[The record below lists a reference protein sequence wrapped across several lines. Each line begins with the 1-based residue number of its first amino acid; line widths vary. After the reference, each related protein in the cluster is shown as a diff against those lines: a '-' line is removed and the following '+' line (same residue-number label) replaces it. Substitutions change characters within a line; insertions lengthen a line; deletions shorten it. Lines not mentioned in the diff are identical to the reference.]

1 MEVPVVNQDDPP
13 SSQERFFSQGFCFK
27 AIFFCL
33 GKTEMGYYYNKSL
46 SHFILLIDFPLGLPK
61 RAIRISTR
69 NVSLEFEYILG
80 GGNSNIFYF
89 HPYLGKIPNLTN
101 IFSDGLKPPTG
112 IMMNLF

>member
-1 MEVPVVNQDDPP
+1 MILHPP
-13 SSQERFFSQGFCFK
+13 KSGFFPRVFVLKLYFC
-27 AIFFCL
+27 CL
-33 GKTEMGYYYNKSL
+33 GKTEMGYYYYYNKSL

-69 NVSLEFEYILG
+69 NVSLELEYILG

-101 IFSDGLKPPTG
+101 IFQMG
-112 IMMNLF
+112 